1 MRICGK
7 ASRKMGAGKILQGFL
22 QCQQVWV
29 KNSTAVRADNMLT
42 HMFAKPYNRPISNAF
57 QMEAGAS
64 AAFQRRAVTRPYRAN
79 LDFGTIKEIG
89 NKGTFP
95 AADFGFIPMLKPAS
109 TTC

>member
-1 MRICGK
+1 
-7 ASRKMGAGKILQGFL
+7 
-22 QCQQVWV
+22 
-29 KNSTAVRADNMLT
+29 MLT

-89 NKGTFP
+89 NNGTFP

-109 TTC
+109 TTCRKGIAARCMAIG